1 MQDEQSKVSDSRKD
15 GMAVQSAPYVDA
27 TVASTVSQDVEPAG
41 SEVSSKVS
49 PASIRFENWG
59 YRHASRQHFA
69 VRGLNLDIRPGE
81 RVLLLGASGIGKSTI
96 LEGAS
101 GLLGGDVVE
110 ATNED
115 GQDETGQVVAV
126 EDSEGGV
133 TEGGIFIDGDVPA
146 TCAHG
151 RIGLVLQDPDAQTIF
166 ERLGDNVAFGPE
178 NMGVPRPEIWQRVR
192 QSLAAVGLEGLQ
204 LHRSTMH
211 LSGGQMQRLALAG
224 ALAMQP
230 GALLLDEPTANL
242 DPEGVE
248 QVVGA
253 VADVLRDTEA
263 TMLLVEHRAGP
274 WIDLIDRVIVLGLE
288 SDDQVKARVTQ
299 VGDDAEIDHSGFR
312 RTIVVADGTPDEVF
326 ENRNLDFAALGI
338 WMPDKYRREED
349 EIRRIHTD
357 DEPDSDPALGDGKA
371 LLSAKDLSI
380 GRNGKA
386 IAEHINVSFAAEQI
400 TALVGRNGVGKST
413 LSLTLAGLL
422 EPVAGNVEA
431 SPQLA
436 KGATG
441 DIPMDWKSTELAAR
455 ISYVFQNPEHQFARG
470 SVLEEVMLGLLRTGT
485 PEDEAKEKAMA
496 LLRRFRLSQ
505 YASVNPYTLSGG
517 EKRRLTVAASL
528 AAAPRVII
536 LDEPTFGQDRRT
548 WMQIVSLI
556 HSLRG
561 DGVSVIVV
569 THDRDLVTALGAR
582 VIELQAQG
590 DAEGVPSMH
599 VSKASQI
606 VKSDIEGVDDG
617 CKRNHLQASGNR
629 MGNEGLLNPSNSDGN
644 TSSGDL
650 QLQMP
655 RAIQSIGG
663 DVVSNANVAVSDA
676 TITVSPVN
684 ERDEQERQ
692 SSRSPFLASLNPTFR
707 LLGGFIAA
715 LPLILSLDWV
725 SASVALLIE
734 FILLACIHLS
744 PWRVVKST
752 WPVFVGAP
760 GSALAVL
767 LYGKEGGRVW
777 WHWAMITV
785 TDRSAVLALATG
797 IRILAIGIP
806 AIIAVLGVETTDLA
820 DSFSQILHLPD
831 RFVYGG
837 LAGMRLFSVLRDDW
851 AALTASRR
859 SRGLGDEN
867 KVKAFFPQTFA
878 LLVLSIRRSTTLA
891 TAMEARGFGGDI
903 PRTHARVSHV
913 HTRDWAFVIVC
924 AIVPTVSL
932 IAAAIAGTFVFFGG

>member
-1 MQDEQSKVSDSRKD
+1 MQGKQAKAAVSRKGD
-15 GMAVQSAPYVDA
+15 GSLQHAVDA
-27 TVASTVSQDVEPAG
+27 DSAIDQAALQDRKHVDGKSST
-41 SEVSSKVS
+41 KVQ
-49 PASIRFENWG
+49 PASVSFKKWG
-59 YRHASRQHFA
+59 YRHASRRHFA

-81 RVLLLGASGIGKSTI
+81 HVLLLGASGIGKSTI

-101 GLLGGDVVE
+101 GLLGGDTTE
-110 ATNED
+110 TANQAGQNETN
-115 GQDETGQVVAV
+115 QVVAV

-133 TEGGIFIDGDVPA
+133 TEGGVFVDGIPA
-146 TCAHG
+146 AAAHG
-151 RIGLVLQDPDAQTIF
+151 RVGLVLQDPDAQTIF

-178 NMGVPRPEIWQRVR
+178 NMGVPRPEIWERVK

-253 VADVLRDTEA
+253 VSEVLHDTEA

-288 SDDQVKARVTQ
+288 SEDQVKARVTQ
-299 VGDDAEIDHSGFR
+299 VGDDVEIDHSGFR

-326 ENRNLDFAALGI
+326 ENRDLDFAALGI
-338 WMPDKYRREED
+338 WLPDKYRRQED
-349 EIRRIHTD
+349 EIHRIHTD
-357 DEPDSDPALGDGKA
+357 DEPASDPAIGDGKT
-371 LLSAKDLSI
+371 LLSTNDLAI

-386 IAEHINVSFAAEQI
+386 IAEHINLSFAAEQI

-422 EPVAGNVEA
+422 EPVAGSVEA
-431 SPQLA
+431 SPELTE
-436 KGATG
+436 GASG
-441 DIPMDWKSTELAAR
+441 NSPMDWKSTELAAR

-470 SVLEEVMLGLLRTGT
+470 SVLEEVMLGPMRTGA

-569 THDRDLVTALGAR
+569 THDRDLVTALDAR
-582 VIELQAQG
+582 VIELQARG
-590 DAEGVPSMH
+590 DTEGVPSMH
-599 VSKASQI
+599 VSENSELTQPEDDVAP
-606 VKSDIEGVDDG
+606 SDSE
-617 CKRNHLQASGNR
+617 
-629 MGNEGLLNPSNSDGN
+629 
-644 TSSGDL
+644 
-650 QLQMP
+650 
-655 RAIQSIGG
+655 
-663 DVVSNANVAVSDA
+663 
-676 TITVSPVN
+676 ITVTPVN
-684 ERDEQERQ
+684 ERDEKERQ

-707 LLGGFIAA
+707 MLGGFIAA
-715 LPLILSLDWV
+715 LPLIFSLDWV

-734 FILLACIHLS
+734 FILLSCIGLS
-744 PWRVVKST
+744 PWRVIKST
-752 WPVFVGAP
+752 WPVFIGAP

-767 LYGKEGGRVW
+767 LYGKEGGRIW

-797 IRILAIGIP
+797 IRILAVGIP

-891 TAMEARGFGGDI
+891 TAMEARGFGGDT

-913 HTRDWAFVIVC
+913 HPRDWAFVIVC
-924 AIVPTVSL
+924 AAVPMISL
-932 IAAAIAGTFVFFGG
+932 IASAFAGTFTFFGG

>member
-1 MQDEQSKVSDSRKD
+1 MGERMQGRQSQGGGRREGDRHK
-15 GMAVQSAPYVDA
+15 PYVQDIP
-27 TVASTVSQDVEPAG
+27 ASESQAPSQAGQPAG
-41 SEVSSKVS
+41 EKVARKAP
-49 PASIRFENWG
+49 PAAIAFRNWG
-59 YRHASRQHFA
+59 YRHASRRHFA
-69 VRGLNLDIRPGE
+69 VRGLNLDIHPGE
-81 RVLLLGASGIGKSTI
+81 HVLLLGASGIGKSTI
-96 LEGAS
+96 LEAAS
-101 GLLGGDVVE
+101 GLLGGEVAQSTD
-110 ATNED
+110 ED
-115 GQDETGQVVAV
+115 RPGEGAPVVAI
-126 EDSEGGV
+126 EDSEGGI
-133 TEGGIFIDGDVPA
+133 TEGGVFIDGIPA
-146 TCAHG
+146 VAAHG
-151 RIGLVLQDPDAQTIF
+151 RVGLVLQDPDAQTIF

-178 NMGVPRPEIWQRVR
+178 NMGVPRDEIWQRVR

-248 QVVGA
+248 QVIGA
-253 VADVLRDTEA
+253 VSNVLRDTEA

-274 WIDLIDRVIVLGLE
+274 WIDLIDRVVVLGLE

-299 VGDDAEIDHSGFR
+299 VGDAAEIDHSGFR
-312 RTIVVADGTPDEVF
+312 RTIVVADGTPDDVF
-326 ENRNLDFAALGI
+326 ANRDLDFAALGI
-338 WMPDKYRREED
+338 WMPSRYRRPED
-349 EIRRIHTD
+349 EIHRIHTD
-357 DEPDSDPALGDGKA
+357 DEPASDPATGDGKA
-371 LLSAKDLSI
+371 LLSTADLSI
-380 GRNGKA
+380 GRDGKP
-386 IAEHINVSFAAEQI
+386 IADHINISFAAGQI

-422 EPVAGNVEA
+422 RPVAGSVEA
-431 SPQLA
+431 SVQLA
-436 KGATG
+436 KGASG
-441 DIPMDWKSTELAAR
+441 NSPMDWKSTELAAR
-455 ISYVFQNPEHQFARG
+455 VSYVFQNPEHQFARG
-470 SVLEEVMLGLLRTGT
+470 SVLEEVMLGLVRTGT
-485 PEDEAKEKAMA
+485 PEDDAKKKAMA

-582 VIELQAQG
+582 VIELQAQD
-590 DAEGVPSMH
+590 DAEGVRSMH
-599 VSKASQI
+599 EERRKAEPSSRDAGT
-606 VKSDIEGVDDG
+606 SDDEI
-617 CKRNHLQASGNR
+617 A
-629 MGNEGLLNPSNSDGN
+629 
-644 TSSGDL
+644 
-650 QLQMP
+650 
-655 RAIQSIGG
+655 
-663 DVVSNANVAVSDA
+663 
-676 TITVSPVN
+676 VSPVN

-707 LLGGFIAA
+707 MLGGFLAA
-715 LPLILSLDWV
+715 LPLIFSLDWV

-734 FILLACIHLS
+734 FVLLACISLS
-744 PWRVVKST
+744 PWRVVRST
-752 WPVFVGAP
+752 WPVFIGAP

-767 LYGKEGGRVW
+767 LYGKEGGRIW

-785 TDRSAVLALATG
+785 TDRSAMLALATG
-797 IRILAIGIP
+797 IRILAVGVP

-891 TAMEARGFGGDI
+891 TAMEARGFGGDT
-903 PRTHARVSHV
+903 PRTHARISRVNP
-913 HTRDWAFVIVC
+913 RDWAFVIVC
-924 AIVPTVSL
+924 AVVPVLSL
-932 IAAAIAGTFVFFGG
+932 VIAVIAGTFTFFGG

>member
-1 MQDEQSKVSDSRKD
+1 MVLRNAESSIGNVSPKVL
-15 GMAVQSAPYVDA
+15 
-27 TVASTVSQDVEPAG
+27 
-41 SEVSSKVS
+41 
-49 PASIRFENWG
+49 PASIRFEHWG
-59 YRHASRQHFA
+59 YRHASRRHFA

-81 RVLLLGASGIGKSTI
+81 HVLLLGASGIGKSTI

-101 GLLGGDVVE
+101 GLLGGDAAEPTSE
-110 ATNED
+110 A
-115 GQDETGQVVAV
+115 GQNDASEVVAV

-133 TEGGIFIDGDVPA
+133 TEGGVFVDDVPA
-146 TCAHG
+146 AAAHG
-151 RIGLVLQDPDAQTIF
+151 RVGLVLQDPDAQTIF

-178 NMGVPRPEIWQRVR
+178 NMGVPRPEIWERVK

-248 QVVGA
+248 QVINA
-253 VADVLRDTEA
+253 VTDVLHNTKA

-274 WIDLIDRVIVLGLE
+274 WIELIDRVIVLGLE

-299 VGDDAEIDHSGFR
+299 VGEDAEIDHSGFR

-326 ENRNLDFAALGI
+326 GNRDLDFAALGI
-338 WMPDKYRREED
+338 WMPDKYRRPED
-349 EIRRIHTD
+349 EIHRIHTD
-357 DEPDSDPALGDGKA
+357 DEPNSDPALGDGKT
-371 LLSAKDLSI
+371 LLSTKDLAI

-422 EPVAGNVEA
+422 QPVAGNVEA
-431 SPQLA
+431 SPALSQ
-436 KGATG
+436 GTSG
-441 DIPMDWKSTELAAR
+441 NSPMDWKSTELAAR

-470 SVLEEVMLGLLRTGT
+470 SVLDEVMLGPLRTGI
-485 PEDEAKEKAMA
+485 PEAEAKEKAMA

-590 DAEGVPSMH
+590 DAEGVRSMH
-599 VSKASQI
+599 MTDVNLTR
-606 VKSDIEGVDDG
+606 SDT
-617 CKRNHLQASGNR
+617 A
-629 MGNEGLLNPSNSDGN
+629 
-644 TSSGDL
+644 
-650 QLQMP
+650 
-655 RAIQSIGG
+655 
-663 DVVSNANVAVSDA
+663 
-676 TITVSPVN
+676 ITVSPVN
-684 ERDEQERQ
+684 ERDEKERQ

-707 LLGGFIAA
+707 MLGGFIAA
-715 LPLILSLDWV
+715 LPLIFSLDWV
-725 SASVALLIE
+725 SASVALLLE
-734 FILLACIHLS
+734 FILLACIGLS

-752 WPVFVGAP
+752 WPVFIGAP

-785 TDRSAVLALATG
+785 TDRSAMLALATG
-797 IRILAIGIP
+797 IRILAVGVP

-913 HTRDWAFVIVC
+913 NPRDWAFVIVC

-932 IAAAIAGTFVFFGG
+932 IIAAVAGTFTFFGG

>member
-1 MQDEQSKVSDSRKD
+1 MQAKQSKVAGSRKGD
-15 GMAVQSAPYVDA
+15 GSPQRASNVSAAKTGAVLQDA
-27 TVASTVSQDVEPAG
+27 NSSDGSTSPKVEPA
-41 SEVSSKVS
+41 
-49 PASIRFENWG
+49 SISFNNWG
-59 YRHASRQHFA
+59 YRHASRRHFA
-69 VRGLNLDIRPGE
+69 VRGLNLDIHAGE
-81 RVLLLGASGIGKSTI
+81 HVLLLGASGIGKSTI

-101 GLLGGDVVE
+101 GLLGGDAVESANADGQE
-110 ATNED
+110 ATEQDTD
-115 GQDETGQVVAV
+115 GQIVAV

-133 TEGGIFIDGDVPA
+133 TEGGVFIDGIPA
-146 TCAHG
+146 AAAHG
-151 RIGLVLQDPDAQTIF
+151 RVGLVLQDPDAQTIF

-178 NMGVPRPEIWQRVR
+178 NMGVPRPEIWKRVR

-248 QVVGA
+248 QVIGA
-253 VADVLRDTEA
+253 VSHVLCDTKA

-274 WIDLIDRVIVLGLE
+274 WIELIDRVIVLGLE

-338 WMPDKYRREED
+338 WMPDKYRRPED
-349 EIRRIHTD
+349 EIHRIYTD
-357 DEPDSDPALGDGKA
+357 DEPASDPAIGDGKT
-371 LLSAKDLSI
+371 LLSTNDLAI

-422 EPVAGNVEA
+422 QPVAGSAEA
-431 SPQLA
+431 SPELA
-436 KGATG
+436 KGTSG
-441 DIPMDWKSTELAAR
+441 NSPMEWKSTELAAR

-470 SVLEEVMLGLLRTGT
+470 SVLEEVMLGPLRTGI

-496 LLRRFRLSQ
+496 LLHRFRLSQ

-582 VIELQAQG
+582 VIELQARG
-590 DAEGVPSMH
+590 DDTGVRSMH
-599 VSKASQI
+599 VSKKTQIIEKASEDDT
-606 VKSDIEGVDDG
+606 VSSNDANLKDI
-617 CKRNHLQASGNR
+617 
-629 MGNEGLLNPSNSDGN
+629 
-644 TSSGDL
+644 
-650 QLQMP
+650 
-655 RAIQSIGG
+655 
-663 DVVSNANVAVSDA
+663 DA
-676 TITVSPVN
+676 AITVSPVN
-684 ERDEQERQ
+684 ERDEKERQ

-707 LLGGFIAA
+707 MLGGFIAA
-715 LPLILSLDWV
+715 LPLIFSLDWV
-725 SASVALLIE
+725 SASVALLLE
-734 FILLACIHLS
+734 FIMLACIGLK

-752 WPVFVGAP
+752 WPVFIGAP

-797 IRILAIGIP
+797 IRILAVGVP

-837 LAGMRLFSVLRDDW
+837 LAGMRLFSVIRDDW

-913 HTRDWAFVIVC
+913 NPRDWAFVIVC

-932 IAAAIAGTFVFFGG
+932 IAAAFAGTFTFFGG

>member
-1 MQDEQSKVSDSRKD
+1 MQGRQAKAVVSRKGD
-15 GMAVQSAPYVDA
+15 GSLQHAVDA
-27 TVASTVSQDVEPAG
+27 DSAIDQAALQDRKHVDG
-41 SEVSSKVS
+41 KSFTKVQ
-49 PASIRFENWG
+49 PASISFKKWG
-59 YRHASRQHFA
+59 YRHASRRHFA
-69 VRGLNLDIRPGE
+69 VRGLNLDIHPGE
-81 RVLLLGASGIGKSTI
+81 HVLLLGASGIGKSTI
-96 LEGAS
+96 LEAAS
-101 GLLGGDVVE
+101 GLLGGDTPE
-110 ATNED
+110 TANQAGQNE
-115 GQDETGQVVAV
+115 TSQVVAV
-126 EDSEGGV
+126 EDSEGGI
-133 TEGGIFIDGDVPA
+133 TEGGVFVDGIPA
-146 TCAHG
+146 AAAHG
-151 RIGLVLQDPDAQTIF
+151 RVGLVLQDPDAQTIF

-178 NMGVPRPEIWQRVR
+178 NMGVPRPEIWKRVK

-253 VADVLRDTEA
+253 VSEVLHNTEA

-274 WIDLIDRVIVLGLE
+274 WIDLIDRVVVLGLE

-299 VGDDAEIDHSGFR
+299 VGDAAEIDHSGFR
-312 RTIVVADGTPDEVF
+312 RTIVVADGTPDDVF
-326 ENRNLDFAALGI
+326 ANRDLDFAALGI
-338 WMPDKYRREED
+338 WMPSRYRRPED
-349 EIRRIHTD
+349 EIHRIHTD
-357 DEPDSDPALGDGKA
+357 DEPASDPATGDGKT
-371 LLSAKDLSI
+371 LLSTNDLAI

-413 LSLTLAGLL
+413 LTLTLAGLL
-422 EPVAGNVEA
+422 EPVAGSVEA
-431 SPQLA
+431 APELVE
-436 KGATG
+436 GASG
-441 DIPMDWKSTELAAR
+441 NSPMDWKSTELAAR
-455 ISYVFQNPEHQFARG
+455 VSYVFQNPEHQFARG
-470 SVLEEVMLGLLRTGT
+470 SVLEEVMLGLVRTGT
-485 PEDEAKEKAMA
+485 PEDDAKKKAMA

-582 VIELQAQG
+582 VIELQAQD
-590 DAEGVPSMH
+590 DAEGVRSMH
-599 VSKASQI
+599 EERRKAEPSSRDAGT
-606 VKSDIEGVDDG
+606 SDDEI
-617 CKRNHLQASGNR
+617 A
-629 MGNEGLLNPSNSDGN
+629 
-644 TSSGDL
+644 
-650 QLQMP
+650 
-655 RAIQSIGG
+655 
-663 DVVSNANVAVSDA
+663 
-676 TITVSPVN
+676 VSPVN

-707 LLGGFIAA
+707 MLGGFLAA
-715 LPLILSLDWV
+715 LPLIFSLDWV

-734 FILLACIHLS
+734 FVLLACISLS
-744 PWRVVKST
+744 PWRVVRST
-752 WPVFVGAP
+752 WPVFIGAP

-767 LYGKEGGRVW
+767 LYGKEGGRIW

-785 TDRSAVLALATG
+785 TDRSAMLALATG
-797 IRILAIGIP
+797 IRILAVGVP

-891 TAMEARGFGGDI
+891 TAMEARGFGGDT
-903 PRTHARVSHV
+903 PRTHARISRVNP
-913 HTRDWAFVIVC
+913 RDWAFVIVC
-924 AIVPTVSL
+924 AAVPTISL
-932 IAAAIAGTFVFFGG
+932 IASAFAGTFTFFGG

>member
-1 MQDEQSKVSDSRKD
+1 MQGEQSKVADNRNGKGSPRQYASDVSVAEGEVVLRDARPSDS
-15 GMAVQSAPYVDA
+15 DA
-27 TVASTVSQDVEPAG
+27 SPKVPPA
-41 SEVSSKVS
+41 
-49 PASIRFENWG
+49 AIRFEHWG
-59 YRHASRQHFA
+59 YRHASRRHFA
-69 VRGLNLDIRPGE
+69 VRGLNLGIHPGE
-81 RVLLLGASGIGKSTI
+81 HVLLLGASGIGKSTI

-101 GLLGGDVVE
+101 GLLGGDPVE
-110 ATNED
+110 AANEA
-115 GQDETGQVVAV
+115 GQGGADEVVAV

-133 TEGGIFIDGDVPA
+133 TEGGVFVDDIPA
-146 TCAHG
+146 VAAHG
-151 RIGLVLQDPDAQTIF
+151 RVGLVLQDPDAQTIF

-178 NMGVPRPEIWQRVR
+178 NMGVARSEIWKRVK

-242 DPEGVE
+242 DPEGVA
-248 QVVGA
+248 QVIDA
-253 VADVLRDTEA
+253 VSDVLQETEA

-326 ENRNLDFAALGI
+326 ENRDLDFAALGI
-338 WMPDKYRREED
+338 WMPDKYRRPDD
-349 EIRRIHTD
+349 EIHRIHTN
-357 DEPDSDPALGDGKA
+357 DEPTSDPATGDGKA
-371 LLSAKDLSI
+371 LLSAKDLAI

-386 IAEHINVSFAAEQI
+386 IAEHINISFAAEQI

-422 EPVAGNVEA
+422 QPVAGSVEA
-431 SPQLA
+431 SPELA
-436 KGATG
+436 KGTSG
-441 DIPMDWKSTELAAR
+441 NSPMEWKSTELAAR

-470 SVLEEVMLGLLRTGT
+470 SVLEEVMLGPLRTGI
-485 PEDEAKEKAMA
+485 PEDEAKKKAMA

-582 VIELQAQG
+582 VVELQAQG
-590 DAEGVPSMH
+590 DAEGVRSMH
-599 VSKASQI
+599 AANGTRITEKVSK
-606 VKSDIEGVDDG
+606 DD
-617 CKRNHLQASGNR
+617 AV
-629 MGNEGLLNPSNSDGN
+629 
-644 TSSGDL
+644 SSGTANL
-650 QLQMP
+650 K
-655 RAIQSIGG
+655 AI
-663 DVVSNANVAVSDA
+663 DT

-684 ERDEQERQ
+684 ERDEKERQ
-692 SSRSPFLASLNPTFR
+692 SSRSSFLASLNPTFR
-707 LLGGFIAA
+707 MLGGFIAA

-725 SASVALLIE
+725 SASVALLLE
-734 FILLACIHLS
+734 FILLACIGLK

-752 WPVFVGAP
+752 WPVFIGAP

-797 IRILAIGIP
+797 IRILAVGIP

-837 LAGMRLFSVLRDDW
+837 LAGMRLFSVIRDDW

-903 PRTHARVSHV
+903 PRAHARVSRV
-913 HTRDWAFVIVC
+913 NPRDWAFFIVC

-932 IAAAIAGTFVFFGG
+932 IIAALAGTFTFFGG

>member
-1 MQDEQSKVSDSRKD
+1 MT
-15 GMAVQSAPYVDA
+15 VQSVSHANA
-27 TVASTVSQDVEPAG
+27 AIASTVPQDGEPAA
-41 SEVSSKVS
+41 STASPKVP

-59 YRHASRQHFA
+59 YRHASRRHFA
-69 VRGLNLDIRPGE
+69 VRGLNLDIKPGE

-110 ATNED
+110 ATNEG
-115 GQDETGQVVAV
+115 GQGETGQVVAV

-133 TEGGIFIDGDVPA
+133 TEGGVFIDGDVPA
-146 TCAHG
+146 ACAHG
-151 RIGLVLQDPDAQTIF
+151 RVGLVLQDPDAQAIF

-178 NMGVPRPEIWQRVR
+178 NMGVPRSEIWQRVR

-248 QVVGA
+248 QVIGA
-253 VADVLRDTEA
+253 VADVLHNTEA

-326 ENRNLDFAALGI
+326 ENRDLDFAALGI
-338 WMPDKYRREED
+338 WMPDKYRRPED
-349 EIRRIHTD
+349 EIHRIHTD
-357 DEPDSDPALGDGKA
+357 DEPASDPALGDGKA
-371 LLSAKDLSI
+371 LLSTKGLSI

-422 EPVAGNVEA
+422 EPVAGSVEA
-431 SPQLA
+431 SPELA

-441 DIPMDWKSTELAAR
+441 NAPMEWKSTELAAR

-470 SVLEEVMLGLLRTGT
+470 SVVEEVMLGLLRTGT
-485 PEDEAKEKAMA
+485 LEDEAKEKAMA

-590 DAEGVPSMH
+590 DDEGVRSMH
-599 VSKASQI
+599 VSETAP
-606 VKSDIEGVDDG
+606 
-617 CKRNHLQASGNR
+617 LT
-629 MGNEGLLNPSNSDGN
+629 DGN
-644 TSSGDL
+644 GDDSRHHDDDLPENDTGMADTEASSYGEHIDDKTITTPSKDGEKL
-650 QLQMP
+650 
-655 RAIQSIGG
+655 
-663 DVVSNANVAVSDA
+663 DA

-692 SSRSPFLASLNPTFR
+692 SSRSPFLASLNPSFR

-734 FILLACIHLS
+734 FILLACIRLS

-752 WPVFVGAP
+752 WPVFIGAP

-913 HTRDWAFVIVC
+913 NTRDWAFVIVC
-924 AIVPTVSL
+924 ALVPTVSL
-932 IAAAIAGTFVFFGG
+932 IAAAIAGTFTFFGG